1 MNIENLSQS
10 EKYSLLSQLEKSLGL
25 YPLMVLTIDDVKES
39 ISDSG
44 EEMPNDDKLHTMCKY
59 VARKYNVADE
69 YMVALNWATELCLE
83 TV

>member
-10 EKYSLLSQLEKSLGL
+10 EKYSLLSQLEKLLGL

-44 EEMPNDDKLHTMCKY
+44 KELPNDEKLHTICKY
-59 VARKYNVADE
+59 VARKYDVANE
-69 YMVALNWATELCLE
+69 YMVALDWATELCLE
-83 TV
+83 KA

>member
-39 ISDSG
+39 ISDSR
-44 EEMPNDDKLHTMCKY
+44 EEMPDDDKLHTMCKY
-59 VARKYNVADE
+59 VARIYNVADE

>member
-1 MNIENLSQS
+1 MDYLNSF
-10 EKYSLLSQLEKSLGL
+10 
-25 YPLMVLTIDDVKES
+25 ID
-39 ISDSG
+39 SD
-44 EEMPNDDKLHTMCKY
+44 DDKLHTMCKY